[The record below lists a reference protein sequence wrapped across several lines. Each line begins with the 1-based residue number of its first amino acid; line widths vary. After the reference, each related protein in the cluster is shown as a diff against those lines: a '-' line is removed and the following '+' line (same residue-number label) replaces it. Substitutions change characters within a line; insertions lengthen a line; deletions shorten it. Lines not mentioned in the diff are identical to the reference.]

1 MSKVNFTIDGKQCQ
15 AEAGG
20 NIVRAAKENGIYIPT
35 LCGFKGLKPKGSCR
49 ICNVKVNGRYMTACT
64 TTISEGMEIENNT
77 EELNEK
83 RKAIVELLFVEGNHF
98 CPSCEQSGNCEL
110 QALGYRFMMMVP
122 RYPYQFPT
130 RLFEAEYK
138 HIVRDSNRCILC
150 KRCVRGIQ
158 DENGKN
164 IFAVKERG
172 HHVEI
177 IVDKELENNMSD
189 ELAQKAIDLCPVG
202 AILPREKGY
211 QVPIG
216 ERKFDKKPIGSDIEK
231 N

>member
-1 MSKVNFTIDGKQCQ
+1 MSTVKFTIDGKECQ
-15 AEAGG
+15 AEAEM
-20 NIVRAAKENGIYIPT
+20 NIVAAAAMNGIYIPT

-49 ICNVKVNGRYMTACT
+49 ICNVKVNGRFMTACT
-64 TTISEGMEIENNT
+64 TTIADGMQIENNT
-77 EELNEK
+77 EEINEL
-83 RKAIVELLFVEGNHF
+83 RLSIIELLFVEGNHF

-110 QALGYRFMMMVP
+110 QALAYRFLMMVP

-130 RLFEAEYK
+130 RLFEADYK

-150 KRCVRGIQ
+150 KRCVRGVQ
-158 DENGKN
+158 DEQGRN
-164 IFAVKERG
+164 IFAIKERG
-172 HHVEI
+172 HNSEI
-177 IVDKELENNMSD
+177 VVDKELEANMSD

-216 ERKFDKKPIGSDIEK
+216 QRTFDKNPIGSDIEK